1 MFGLTEWKQTRFYQE
16 VRAENRQ
23 ERDEEIHSTAV
34 PRMVKAGLNIEQI
47 AEFLDV
53 DTDTVR
59 KYRDRIFNN

>member
-16 VRAENRQ
+16 VRAESRQ
-23 ERDEEIHSTAV
+23 EREEEMLSTSV

-53 DTDTVR
+53 DADTVR
-59 KYRDRIFNN
+59 KYRDRDDA